1 MPTEIPPSSF
11 PNPAPPQM
19 LEQITF
25 LREPSAS
32 GRASSP
38 PASFCPNS
46 PPRRKRP
53 NNWKTDGVSSVGRS
67 VGRSLN
73 RRPPMI
79 TLQEQ
84 GGLSVWPAPF
94 IFSQLCFGL
103 PALIVHGAPLK
114 GIANAD
120 SPLSLSFPSLFV
132 GSATAHLLTSIMN
145 PRFDIKALSRLVFSS
160 CSSPSSFHILPVV
173 QKCSFQKHLPDG
185 RTAGSGRQ
193 VKPVIL
199 EQIPTRELKLPYSTH
214 SRTWRRT
221 TEG

>member
-25 LREPSAS
+25 LREPS
-32 GRASSP
+32 GL

-67 VGRSLN
+67 VGRKKFEPATSHDHAA
-73 RRPPMI
+73 RAR
-79 TLQEQ
+79 
-84 GGLSVWPAPF
+84 LSVCLSGLPNFGPAPF

-120 SPLSLSFPSLFV
+120 SPLSLPPPLSLLLLSLCRVRNGPF
-132 GSATAHLLTSIMN
+132 AHLNYES
-145 PRFDIKALSRLVFSS
+145 AL
-160 CSSPSSFHILPVV
+160 
-173 QKCSFQKHLPDG
+173 
-185 RTAGSGRQ
+185 
-193 VKPVIL
+193 
-199 EQIPTRELKLPYSTH
+199 
-214 SRTWRRT
+214 
-221 TEG
+221 